1 MVNSSRSIA
10 WQSTDFTVPRY
21 FITLK
26 FHSDTLRVPSSVTMA
41 ISIFLNCVRN
51 CIKLAIDDKF
61 SNTDVDGGVGYQAI
75 VAFYGKKSGELSGL
89 GKVVSFQTSLSKLEA
104 AKPFDLA
111 KPLSWETDLE
121 QHFLLYAT

>member
-1 MVNSSRSIA
+1 
-10 WQSTDFTVPRY
+10 
-21 FITLK
+21 
-26 FHSDTLRVPSSVTMA
+26 MA

-51 CIKLAIDDKF
+51 CINFAIDDKF

-89 GKVVSFQTSLSKLEA
+89 GKVVPAFKLPFLNFEA

-111 KPLSWETDLE
+111 KPLSWETD
-121 QHFLLYAT
+121 